1 MLKDD
6 DEGELESEDLPVDGG
21 EGSAVVTEASV
32 VTLRLG
38 EILLLEADFR

>member
-1 MLKDD
+1 MLEDD

-21 EGSAVVTEASV
+21 EGAAVVTEASV